1 MITREQAT
9 NLVKN
14 FEIAKNEKIKKDV
27 NDYLENVVSP
37 KIKGTAKDGYSQF
50 STTVPNNI
58 ELGLVKEE
66 LVKVGF
72 TVSDG
77 INARHIVINW

>member
-37 KIKGTAKDGYSQF
+37 KIQGTAKDGYSQF

>member
-9 NLVKN
+9 NLVKD
-14 FEIAKNEKIKKDV
+14 FEIAKIERIKKDV

-37 KIKGTAKDGYSQF
+37 KIQGTAKDGYSQF
-50 STTVPNNI
+50 STTVPNTI

-66 LVKVGF
+66 LVKAGF

>member
-9 NLVKN
+9 NLVKD
-14 FEIAKNEKIKKDV
+14 FEIARNERIKKDV

-50 STTVPNNI
+50 STTVPTNI

-66 LVKVGF
+66 LAKVGF

-77 INARHIVINW
+77 INERHIVINW